1 MCKLWCA
8 VFSLIIEFAFL
19 FSKHFFLWSIKVLI
33 LVLSSLSIFSFILYD
48 FEVTSTNW
56 YHEINEVSFS
66 QKNRIVV
73 TKVSPYLRNGCENLK
88 LLFFFFFR
96 VLLIIHTRKPTWV
109 IPYGKGYSS
118 VLWTS
123 VIIISSCWQL
133 VQPKCTDRIARPFQ
147 DLTVQSLFFCIM
159 ITYVFLTINSQKQNL
174 KKCCTFTFWQKKRKN
189 PFNCWQTILYF
200 SF

>member
-1 MCKLWCA
+1 MKHKSINFGAIQFIYFFFHSLWFWGHIYKLVSWDQWSLFQSKKQNSSNKS
-8 VFSLIIEFAFL
+8 FSLPKKQVWKF
-19 FSKHFFLWSIKVLI
+19 KV
-33 LVLSSLSIFSFILYD
+33 
-48 FEVTSTNW
+48 
-56 YHEINEVSFS
+56 
-66 QKNRIVV
+66 VV
-73 TKVSPYLRNGCENLK
+73 
-88 LLFFFFFR
+88 FFFFR